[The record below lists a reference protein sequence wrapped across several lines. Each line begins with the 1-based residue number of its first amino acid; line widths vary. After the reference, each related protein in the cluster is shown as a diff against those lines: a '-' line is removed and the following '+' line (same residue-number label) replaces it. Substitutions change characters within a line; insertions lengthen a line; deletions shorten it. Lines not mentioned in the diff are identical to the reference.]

1 MDALGLRSVIYR
13 HFVATGTAPT
23 RRTLTGVVGNA
34 DTTTGLLRSLHDE
47 HMIVLDDRPHRR
59 GEIRMALPFAAEPT
73 DFRVQADSG
82 AWWANCAWDS
92 LAVVAAL
99 KTDARVTSTWSDTGQ
114 PVNLTITDGR
124 LDTTD
129 GYVHFTI
136 PAHQWWDDI
145 VLT

>member
-1 MDALGLRSVIYR
+1 MDALALRSVIYR
-13 HFVATGTAPT
+13 HIVATGTAPT
-23 RRTLTGVVGNA
+23 RIALTTLVGDA
-34 DTTTGLLRSLHDE
+34 DSNDQLLRSLHDQ

-73 DFRVQADSG
+73 DFRVEADNG

-92 LAVVAAL
+92 LAIVAAL
-99 KTDARVTSTWSDTGQ
+99 KTDARITSTWSDTGQ
-114 PVNLTITDGR
+114 RMNLTIVDGH
-124 LDTTD
+124 LSATA
-129 GYVHFTI
+129 GYVHFAI